1 MAEDLNLWPQAADA
15 LSWLGRSALRSG
27 DLAQARELLE
37 RGMRLAARTELPA
50 PGQVFA
56 EIGLGLTA
64 RREGKLDMA
73 DSYLRNVLQSSP
85 RIGSEPD
92 TAPLD
97 FAGPKHRLH
106 RRATR

>member
-1 MAEDLNLWPQAADA
+1 MGAAASHRMARRNKGGYRGPQAADA
-15 LSWLGRSALRSG
+15 LSWLGRSALHSG

-37 RGMRLAARTELPA
+37 RATRLAAEQSYQ

-64 RREGKLDMA
+64 RREGKLAVAENHM
-73 DSYLRNVLQSSP
+73 RTVLQSSR

-92 TAPLD
+92 
-97 FAGPKHRLH
+97 
-106 RRATR
+106 